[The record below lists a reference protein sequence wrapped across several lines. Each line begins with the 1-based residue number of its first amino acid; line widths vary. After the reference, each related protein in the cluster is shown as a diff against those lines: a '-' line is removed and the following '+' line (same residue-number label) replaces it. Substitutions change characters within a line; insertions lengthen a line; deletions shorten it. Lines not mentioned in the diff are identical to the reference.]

1 MVLTMVLM
9 MAYHLRRIDDLLPS
23 LTTTK
28 RIRQSVRMNDTKFVV
43 NQHKQHATL
52 IGSTVGRLQSK

>member
-9 MAYHLRRIDDLLPS
+9 MAYHLRIDDLLPS